1 MFSTSNM
8 KLVILLALV
17 GLTVAL
23 DETFKIDSNLRFTE
37 GTFYIDGNVRVSVVR
52 NSFVDIR
59 VWNKGKATR
68 EAMKYNSK
76 QWDTFVQLIPTI
88 ERDLGIHRVD
98 RKGVIL
104 SKEIKKI
111 QLYELF
117 NGEPSVEG
125 ITLTLKQWFQLV
137 NLVPKIKR
145 II

>member
-1 MFSTSNM
+1 M

-68 EAMKYNSK
+68 EGMKYNAK
-76 QWDTFVQLIPTI
+76 QWNIFVQLIPSI
-88 ERDLGIHRVD
+88 ENNIGIHRID
-98 RKGVIL
+98 SKCVIT
-104 SKEIKKI
+104 KEINNI
-111 QLYELF
+111 QLCELF
-117 NGEPSVEG
+117 DGVPSVEG
-125 ITLTLKQWFQLV
+125 IALTVKQWFQLV

>member
-1 MFSTSNM
+1 M

-59 VWNKGKATR
+59 VWNKDKATR
-68 EAMKYNSK
+68 EGMKYNAK
-76 QWDTFVQLIPTI
+76 QWNKFVQLIPSI
-88 ERDLGIHRVD
+88 ENNIGIHRID
-98 RKGVIL
+98 SKCVIT
-104 SKEIKKI
+104 KEINNI
-111 QLYELF
+111 QLCELF
-117 NGEPSVEG
+117 DGVPSVEG
-125 ITLTLKQWFQLV
+125 IALTLKQWFQLV